1 MQETAECPEYIPS
14 HEHRKGC
21 RFPPVSLLDFS
32 EFNICVNGS
41 SEAGDLEPAFF
52 SLAVQNHGNYASE
65 S

>member
-1 MQETAECPEYIPS
+1 MQETRECLAYVTSGER
-14 HEHRKGC
+14 RKGC
-21 RFPPVSLLDFS
+21 RFPPTSLLDFS

-52 SLAVQNHGNYASE
+52 SLAVQNHGNYASA